1 MKNASLPLMEE
12 TLVKQVMT
20 NKVEKVAGSEFI
32 FDAVHYM
39 VEQNIGSL
47 AVVSDNEDDGGRII
61 GMLPI
66 YQTLQHLLKPA
77 QGRDVKVKDVMF
89 DEFVTISENAT
100 LGMALKQVTSNR
112 TWRLIALDQESR
124 PVGVISATD
133 IMKWFVSSLSA
144 DAE

>member
-1 MKNASLPLMEE
+1 MKDASLPHVDE

-20 NKVEKVAGSEFI
+20 NKVEKIAESASI
-32 FDAVHYM
+32 FRAVQYM

-47 AVVSDNEDDGGRII
+47 AVVADDKDAGGRII
-61 GMLPI
+61 GLLPV

-77 QGRDVKVKDVMF
+77 QGRDVQVKDVMF
-89 DEFVTISENAT
+89 DEYVTISENAT

-112 TWRLIALDQESR
+112 TWRLIVLDKEGS

-133 IMKWFVSSLSA
+133 IIKWLVGRLA
-144 DAE
+144 A